1 MVCFIACGCLCIAR
15 FFFASG
21 FSRVWCNVGLAD
33 WICVLVLDF
42 FVGFDWCLY
51 VCYGGWFDPL

>member
-21 FSRVWCNVGLAD
+21 FSRVWRNVGLAD

-42 FVGFDWCLY
+42 FVGFD
-51 VCYGGWFDPL
+51 